1 MWHGGILILIHVTRS
16 VHTTD
21 LVPIFFFYL
30 DFVMSALSLEIETA
44 LVI

>member
-16 VHTTD
+16 VHTHRSGSD
-21 LVPIFFFYL
+21 LFSL